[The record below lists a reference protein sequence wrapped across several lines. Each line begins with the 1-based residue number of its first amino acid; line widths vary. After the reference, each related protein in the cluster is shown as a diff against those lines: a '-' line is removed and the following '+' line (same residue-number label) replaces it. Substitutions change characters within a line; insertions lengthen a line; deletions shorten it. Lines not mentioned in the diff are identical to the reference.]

1 MNKVIKYSNI
11 LIQLLVIILPLLW
24 VFNIYDNDIANKIV
38 NIMVILVIAFTVFI
52 SLKMNMLKKVYFRYT
67 LMIIGMILATFVMC
81 TLTGDSSFD
90 KVVELFTMIILPLSI
105 LTIDEYRISDRIYGL
120 LIIIIGLI
128 SFLGIGDQEVLHHL
142 AFILA
147 PLTFVVIYKDNNLIL
162 KIIYVIA
169 NLFILSILFQ
179 EQYIIIL
186 ISLLELVIAVI
197 DDKKKYS
204 GTEYTYMLLFAI
216 AVVLIVLEYILPI
229 IPITFIMSTYA
240 NKGFIKEKISLLF
253 TANDLSVGGI
263 ETSLVNLLNRINKH
277 KYEITLILENKK
289 GKYLEEVSK
298 KVYIRRYKVYNFRP
312 AIISRIF
319 NLTKRIIYSI
329 FNYNTYDFSCC
340 YATYSY
346 CGNKLAKISSRNSSI
361 WVHSNY
367 RYVYKR
373 LEDTISFF
381 ETRKMNEF
389 RKIIFVSNEA
399 RDDYLELFPNHK
411 NKTMVVNNFINI
423 DLIHDKKKEKT
434 GVIRAKNKLLFVFVG
449 RLEEESKKIT
459 RIIDLAK
466 NIDEISVWLIGD
478 GKDKEMYQ
486 KLIKDNKLEKKI
498 QMLGSIKDPYNY
510 MARAD
515 YIILTSD
522 YEGFPVV
529 YLEALALNKEIITTI
544 PVSAGKIDMKERAH
558 IISKDNYIED
568 VRKILKEKK
577 IKNAEINLKEIQH
590 ERIRRL
596 EKLFDGVI

>member
-289 GKYLEEVSK
+289 GKYLDEVSK